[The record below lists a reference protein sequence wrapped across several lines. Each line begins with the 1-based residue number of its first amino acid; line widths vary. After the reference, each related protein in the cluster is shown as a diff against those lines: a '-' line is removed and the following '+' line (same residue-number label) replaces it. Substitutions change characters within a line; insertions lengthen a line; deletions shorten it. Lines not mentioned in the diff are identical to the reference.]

1 MCTYTPFNTTKSS
14 KNISEDEL
22 CWENSDLDRFD
33 AYRVA
38 LAGFIVLLGKKLNV
52 LKVDLF
58 PSFQSLEII
67 ISALLS
73 SSVCRNFVCLTILPK
88 EILKQIK

>member
-58 PSFQSLEII
+58 SYFKLFNHLKSLYY
-67 ISALLS
+67 LLYEVPLYVNIL
-73 SSVCRNFVCLTILPK
+73 SVLHNFPK
-88 EILKQIK
+88 KF